1 MLDLQARDMP
11 LARTMLIHQIMMAKL
26 GLLGMLLLSSV
37 AFADRPTAAPDFTGG
52 APRRHIDRSL
62 VASPDGKSKID
73 PFDQVTFDLNGAQLS
88 SLELGQVDAAATWLK
103 AHPDRRIVLEGHTD
117 GIGAS
122 AYNEDLAMRRI
133 DSVRRRLLAH
143 GIAQDRIVM
152 ISFGETES
160 RDLAD
165 PLSSADR
172 KVVMYTTPLA
182 PQAAVAMVRDN
193 RPAVVA
199 YWSEHGNMVQ
209 ILHGVKTSAQTL
221 TATRR

>member
-73 PFDQVTFDLNGAQLS
+73 P
-88 SLELGQVDAAATWLK
+88 LGQVDAAASWLK

-209 ILHGVKTSAQTL
+209 MLHGVKTSAQTL